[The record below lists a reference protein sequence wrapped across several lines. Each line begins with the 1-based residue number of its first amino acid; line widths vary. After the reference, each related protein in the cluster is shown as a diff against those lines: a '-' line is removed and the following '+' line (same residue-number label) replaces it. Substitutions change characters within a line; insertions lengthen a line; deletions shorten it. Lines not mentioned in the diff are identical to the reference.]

1 MVLSKS
7 DFKAKDSG
15 LADAGERLFWDIF
28 LTLKK
33 KDWTLL
39 RHLFWDTF
47 KTPFFRTLLGH
58 LFRTLDDLK
67 VWFPGER

>member
-15 LADAGERLFWDIF
+15 LADAG
-28 LTLKK
+28 
-33 KDWTLL
+33 DWTLL